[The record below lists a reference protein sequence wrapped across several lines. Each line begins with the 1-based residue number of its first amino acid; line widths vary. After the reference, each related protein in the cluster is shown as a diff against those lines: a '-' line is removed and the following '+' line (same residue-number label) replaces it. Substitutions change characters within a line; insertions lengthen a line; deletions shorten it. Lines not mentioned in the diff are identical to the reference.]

1 MRLRGLGFIMV
12 ILATFVLVDGCSAKY
27 KVVKTSYSKVPDWF
41 DKAIEGRHFDKAK
54 YRGQEGVFIY
64 PIAIY
69 EDTKVSIDVARAE
82 VSINTVEI
90 LTKSKSKYKSQ
101 LKDIS
106 LTGIVP
112 LEEFSGIVMIDGKE
126 YFVLAQKR
134 FVFKHTLESIEEQLR

>member
-1 MRLRGLGFIMV
+1 MKLRGLGFIIM
-12 ILATFVLVDGCSAKY
+12 ILAIFVFVDGCSAKY
-27 KVVKTSYSKVPDWF
+27 KVVKTSYSKVPSWF
-41 DKAIEGRHFDKAK
+41 DKAIEGRHFDKAN
-54 YRGQEGVFIY
+54 YRGHEGVFIY

-134 FVFKHTLESIEEQLR
+134 FVPKETLESIEEQMK